1 MRLLERLL
9 QQTCSHRFSWPRID
23 AFGRH
28 YQICLDCGTAY
39 EYDWNGMRQTGRLQ
53 PLPSVAAEANV
64 SDKSTRWSWR

>member
-9 QQTCSHRFSWPRID
+9 QHTCSHRFSWPRID
-23 AFGRH
+23 AFGRD

-39 EYDWNGMRQTGRLQ
+39 EYDWKGMRRTGRLHS
-53 PLPSVAAEANV
+53 LPSVAATAND